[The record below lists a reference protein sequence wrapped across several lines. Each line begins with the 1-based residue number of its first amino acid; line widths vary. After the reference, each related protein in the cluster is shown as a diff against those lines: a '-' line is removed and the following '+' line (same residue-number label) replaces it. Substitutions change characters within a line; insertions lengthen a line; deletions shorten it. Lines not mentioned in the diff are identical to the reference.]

1 MELGEPD
8 ESGRRKPIPIKGCE
22 FELEVDVAILAM
34 RAGRKAASAI
44 NDYLKW
50 KHWASKA

>member
-8 ESGRRKPIPIKGCE
+8 KSGRRKPSPIKGSE

-34 RAGRKAASAI
+34 GAGRKAASAI

-50 KHWASKA
+50 KHWAFKA